1 MHATPSMWP
10 SAARATLLAV
20 ALSYGSQ
27 DVALRLVLTL
37 TAAPSPPAVALV
49 KALIQA
55 AAFAP
60 PYFLSRRD
68 GAAPP
73 WSVSLG
79 LAAALVAS
87 NEFLLEGIKRTSAA
101 KAAFLL
107 QLSVVFTP
115 ILEYFVLRRR
125 QGARVWLGAL
135 CACVGCAFL
144 TSSPDDSFVIIQQRT
159 GDLLVVAAATAW
171 AAYIVL
177 TAAIPPDAGALEVQA
192 RKNLACAFFYGACWA
207 SSASVEASG
216 AWTPF
221 ALCVVAY
228 CALVPGALADVCQQ
242 RAQSAIHAAEASI
255 VLSSEPIWAA
265 LLAAPVLG
273 EGLTARVGG
282 GGALIFAGAA
292 LAASGSGPGDE
303 AAAFLDAAFAGA
315 A

>member
-1 MHATPSMWP
+1 MRP

-60 PYFLSRRD
+60 PYFLSQRE
-68 GAAPP
+68 GTAPP

-115 ILEYFVLRRR
+115 ILEYLVLRRR

-135 CACVGCAFL
+135 CACVGCACL
-144 TSSPDDSFVIIQQRT
+144 TSSSDDSFVVVQQRT

-177 TAAIPPDAGALEVQA
+177 TAAIPSDAGALEVQA

-207 SSASVEASG
+207 SSASVEVSG
-216 AWTPF
+216 AWTPL
-221 ALCVVAY
+221 ALLVVAY
-228 CALVPGALADVCQQ
+228 CALVPGALADVLQQ
-242 RAQSAIHAAEASI
+242 RAQAAIHAAEASI

-292 LAASGSGPGDE
+292 LAASGSSPGDE
-303 AAAFLDAAFAGA
+303 AAAFLDAAFAGGDVQV
-315 A
+315 

>member
-1 MHATPSMWP
+1 LPRDVNVHATPSMRP

-60 PYFLSRRD
+60 PYFLSQRE
-68 GAAPP
+68 GNAPP

-177 TAAIPPDAGALEVQA
+177 TAAIPPDAGALEVQVRA
-192 RKNLACAFFYGACWA
+192 RCGN
-207 SSASVEASG
+207 
-216 AWTPF
+216 
-221 ALCVVAY
+221 
-228 CALVPGALADVCQQ
+228 QQ
-242 RAQSAIHAAEASI
+242 PLPR
-255 VLSSEPIWAA
+255 
-265 LLAAPVLG
+265 
-273 EGLTARVGG
+273 RRRR
-282 GGALIFAGAA
+282 
-292 LAASGSGPGDE
+292 
-303 AAAFLDAAFAGA
+303 DAA
-315 A
+315 

>member
-1 MHATPSMWP
+1 MRP

-60 PYFLSRRD
+60 PYFLSQRE
-68 GAAPP
+68 GTAPP

-115 ILEYFVLRRR
+115 LLEYLVLRRR

-144 TSSPDDSFVIIQQRT
+144 TSSTDDSFVIVQQRT

-177 TAAIPPDAGALEVQA
+177 TAAIPSDAGALEVQA
-192 RKNLACAFFYGACWA
+192 RKNLACAGLYGICWA
-207 SSASVEASG
+207 SSASIEASSG
-216 AWTPF
+216 AWTPL
-221 ALCVVAY
+221 ALLVVAY
-228 CALVPGALADVCQQ
+228 CALIPGALADVLQQ
-242 RAQSAIHAAEASI
+242 RAQAAIHAAEASI

-273 EGLTARVGG
+273 EGITARVGG

-303 AAAFLDAAFAGA
+303 AAAFLDAAFAGSDVQV
-315 A
+315 

>member
-1 MHATPSMWP
+1 MRP

-60 PYFLSRRD
+60 PYFLSQRE
-68 GAAPP
+68 GTAPP

-115 ILEYFVLRRR
+115 ILEYLVLRRR

-144 TSSPDDSFVIIQQRT
+144 TSSTDDSFVIVQQRT

-177 TAAIPPDAGALEVQA
+177 TAAIPSDAGALEVQA

-216 AWTPF
+216 AWTPL
-221 ALCVVAY
+221 ALLVVAY
-228 CALVPGALADVCQQ
+228 CALVPGALADVLQQ
-242 RAQSAIHAAEASI
+242 RAQAAIHAAEASI

-292 LAASGSGPGDE
+292 LAASGSSPGDE
-303 AAAFLDAAFAGA
+303 AAAFLDAAFGGDVQV
-315 A
+315 

>member
-1 MHATPSMWP
+1 MDHHLHRCLCIAPRIVCSTDCKTTACDCCSCQTRRRCGPQQH
-10 SAARATLLAV
+10 ARATLLAV

-60 PYFLSRRD
+60 PYFLSQSD

-115 ILEYFVLRRR
+115 LLNTLCCDD
-125 QGARVWLGAL
+125 GKARASGSASVRVRGL
-135 CACVGCAFL
+135 CVL
-144 TSSPDDSFVIIQQRT
+144 TSSSRRLLRHNPAADRRSAGRGR
-159 GDLLVVAAATAW
+159 GD
-171 AAYIVL
+171 
-177 TAAIPPDAGALEVQA
+177 G
-192 RKNLACAFFYGACWA
+192 
-207 SSASVEASG
+207 
-216 AWTPF
+216 
-221 ALCVVAY
+221 
-228 CALVPGALADVCQQ
+228 
-242 RAQSAIHAAEASI
+242 
-255 VLSSEPIWAA
+255 
-265 LLAAPVLG
+265 
-273 EGLTARVGG
+273 VGG
-282 GGALIFAGAA
+282 VHRAHGGDPAGRGRAR
-292 LAASGSGPGDE
+292 G
-303 AAAFLDAAFAGA
+303 AGHSRPPRRRPA
-315 A
+315 ERRLRRVI

>member
-1 MHATPSMWP
+1 MRP

-60 PYFLSRRD
+60 PYFLSQRE
-68 GAAPP
+68 GNAPP

-192 RKNLACAFFYGACWA
+192 RKNLACAGFYAL
-207 SSASVEASG
+207 SG
-216 AWTPF
+216 NQNF
-221 ALCVVAY
+221 
-228 CALVPGALADVCQQ
+228 G
-242 RAQSAIHAAEASI
+242 RR
-255 VLSSEPIWAA
+255 
-265 LLAAPVLG
+265 
-273 EGLTARVGG
+273 LTG
-282 GGALIFAGAA
+282 
-292 LAASGSGPGDE
+292 
-303 AAAFLDAAFAGA
+303 
-315 A
+315 

>member
-1 MHATPSMWP
+1 MRP

-60 PYFLSRRD
+60 PYFLSQRE
-68 GAAPP
+68 GTAPP

-115 ILEYFVLRRR
+115 ILEYLVLRRR

-135 CACVGCAFL
+135 CACVGCACL
-144 TSSPDDSFVIIQQRT
+144 TSSTDDSFVVVQQRT

-192 RKNLACAFFYGACWA
+192 RKNLACAGF
-207 SSASVEASG
+207 STLSENRISG
-216 AWTPF
+216 APRHRRD
-221 ALCVVAY
+221 VV
-228 CALVPGALADVCQQ
+228 
-242 RAQSAIHAAEASI
+242 S
-255 VLSSEPIWAA
+255 
-265 LLAAPVLG
+265 
-273 EGLTARVGG
+273 
-282 GGALIFAGAA
+282 
-292 LAASGSGPGDE
+292 LAASARWRG
-303 AAAFLDAAFAGA
+303 
-315 A
+315 

>member
-1 MHATPSMWP
+1 MRP

-60 PYFLSRRD
+60 PYFLSQRE
-68 GAAPP
+68 GTAPP

-115 ILEYFVLRRR
+115 ILEYLVLRRR

-144 TSSPDDSFVIIQQRT
+144 TSSTDDSFVIVQQRT

-207 SSASVEASG
+207 SSASVEVSG
-216 AWTPF
+216 AWTPL
-221 ALCVVAY
+221 ALLVVAY
-228 CALVPGALADVCQQ
+228 CALVPGALADVLQQ
-242 RAQSAIHAAEASI
+242 RAQAAIHAAEASI

-292 LAASGSGPGDE
+292 LAASGSSPGDE
-303 AAAFLDAAFAGA
+303 AAAFLDAAFAAGSDVQV
-315 A
+315 

>member
-1 MHATPSMWP
+1 M
-10 SAARATLLAV
+10 
-20 ALSYGSQ
+20 
-27 DVALRLVLTL
+27 
-37 TAAPSPPAVALV
+37 V

-60 PYFLSRRD
+60 PYFLSQRD

-144 TSSPDDSFVIIQQRT
+144 TSSSDDSFVIIQQRT

-192 RKNLACAFFYGACWA
+192 RKNLACAGFYAL
-207 SSASVEASG
+207 SG
-216 AWTPF
+216 NQNF
-221 ALCVVAY
+221 
-228 CALVPGALADVCQQ
+228 G
-242 RAQSAIHAAEASI
+242 RR
-255 VLSSEPIWAA
+255 
-265 LLAAPVLG
+265 
-273 EGLTARVGG
+273 LTG
-282 GGALIFAGAA
+282 
-292 LAASGSGPGDE
+292 
-303 AAAFLDAAFAGA
+303 
-315 A
+315 

>member
-1 MHATPSMWP
+1 MRP

-60 PYFLSRRD
+60 PYFLSQRE
-68 GAAPP
+68 GTAPP

-115 ILEYFVLRRR
+115 ILEYLVLRRR

-144 TSSPDDSFVIIQQRT
+144 TSSTDDSFVIVQQRT

-207 SSASVEASG
+207 SSASVEVSG
-216 AWTPF
+216 AWTPR
-221 ALCVVAY
+221 ALLVVAY
-228 CALVPGALADVCQQ
+228 CALVPGALADVLQQ
-242 RAQSAIHAAEASI
+242 RAQAAIHAAEASI

-292 LAASGSGPGDE
+292 LAASGSSPGDE
-303 AAAFLDAAFAGA
+303 AAAFLDAAFGDVQV
-315 A
+315 

>member
-1 MHATPSMWP
+1 MRP

-192 RKNLACAFFYGACWA
+192 RKNLACAGFYAL
-207 SSASVEASG
+207 SG
-216 AWTPF
+216 NQNF
-221 ALCVVAY
+221 
-228 CALVPGALADVCQQ
+228 G
-242 RAQSAIHAAEASI
+242 RR
-255 VLSSEPIWAA
+255 
-265 LLAAPVLG
+265 
-273 EGLTARVGG
+273 LTG
-282 GGALIFAGAA
+282 
-292 LAASGSGPGDE
+292 
-303 AAAFLDAAFAGA
+303 
-315 A
+315 

>member
-1 MHATPSMWP
+1 MRP

-60 PYFLSRRD
+60 PYFLSQRD

-115 ILEYFVLRRR
+115 LLEYLVLRRR

-144 TSSPDDSFVIIQQRT
+144 TSSTDDSFVIVQQRT

-192 RKNLACAFFYGACWA
+192 RKNLACAGFYGACWA

-216 AWTPF
+216 AWTPL
-221 ALCVVAY
+221 ALLVVAY
-228 CALVPGALADVCQQ
+228 CALVPGALADVLQQ
-242 RAQSAIHAAEASI
+242 RAQAAIHAAEASI

-292 LAASGSGPGDE
+292 LAASGSSPGDE
-303 AAAFLDAAFAGA
+303 AAAFLDAAFGGDVQV
-315 A
+315 

>member
-1 MHATPSMWP
+1 MRP

-60 PYFLSRRD
+60 PYFLSQRE
-68 GAAPP
+68 GTAPP

-115 ILEYFVLRRR
+115 MLEYLVLRRR

-135 CACVGCAFL
+135 CACVGCACL
-144 TSSPDDSFVIIQQRT
+144 TSSTDDSFVIVQQRT

-177 TAAIPPDAGALEVQA
+177 TAAIPSDAGALEVQA

-216 AWTPF
+216 AWTPL
-221 ALCVVAY
+221 ALLVVAY
-228 CALVPGALADVCQQ
+228 CALVPGALADVLQQ
-242 RAQSAIHAAEASI
+242 RAQAAIHAAEASI

-292 LAASGSGPGDE
+292 LAASGSSPGDE
-303 AAAFLDAAFAGA
+303 AAAFLDAAFGGDVQV
-315 A
+315 

>member
-1 MHATPSMWP
+1 MRPSA
-10 SAARATLLAV
+10 AARATLLAV

-60 PYFLSRRD
+60 PYFLSQRE
-68 GAAPP
+68 GTAPP

-192 RKNLACAFFYGACWA
+192 RKNLACAGFYALSGNQI
-207 SSASVEASG
+207 SG
-216 AWTPF
+216 ADSLVDFHTASTAPAGPRLRPSRPRAPGRRALYWSSPTAPWSQERSRTCCNKEPRPRSTPPRRRSCCRRSRSGRRSSRRRCS
-221 ALCVVAY
+221 A
-228 CALVPGALADVCQQ
+228 
-242 RAQSAIHAAEASI
+242 RASRRAS
-255 VLSSEPIWAA
+255 
-265 LLAAPVLG
+265 
-273 EGLTARVGG
+273 
-282 GGALIFAGAA
+282 
-292 LAASGSGPGDE
+292 
-303 AAAFLDAAFAGA
+303 AAAGP
-315 A
+315 

>member
-1 MHATPSMWP
+1 MRP

-60 PYFLSRRD
+60 PYFLSQRE
-68 GAAPP
+68 GTAPP
-73 WSVSLG
+73 WYVSLG

-216 AWTPF
+216 AWTPR
-221 ALCVVAY
+221 ALLVVAY
-228 CALVPGALADVCQQ
+228 CALVPGALADVFQQ

>member
-1 MHATPSMWP
+1 MRP

-60 PYFLSRRD
+60 PYFLSQRE
-68 GAAPP
+68 GTAPP

-115 ILEYFVLRRR
+115 ILEYLVLRRR

-135 CACVGCAFL
+135 CACVGCACL
-144 TSSPDDSFVIIQQRT
+144 TSSSDDSFVVVQQRT

-177 TAAIPPDAGALEVQA
+177 TAAIPSDAGALEVQA

-207 SSASVEASG
+207 SSASVEVSG
-216 AWTPF
+216 AWTPL
-221 ALCVVAY
+221 ALLVVAY
-228 CALVPGALADVCQQ
+228 CALVPGALADVLQQ
-242 RAQSAIHAAEASI
+242 RAQAAIHAAEASI

-292 LAASGSGPGDE
+292 LAASGSSPGDE

-315 A
+315 GGDDVHV

>member
-1 MHATPSMWP
+1 MHATPTMRP

-60 PYFLSRRD
+60 PYFLSQRD

-144 TSSPDDSFVIIQQRT
+144 TSSSDDSFVIIQQRT
-159 GDLLVVAAATAW
+159 GDLLVVAAATSW

-192 RKNLACAFFYGACWA
+192 RKNLACAGL
-207 SSASVEASG
+207 STLSGNQISG
-216 AWTPF
+216 APRHRRD
-221 ALCVVAY
+221 VVYTGSTASAGPRPPPSK
-228 CALVPGALADVCQQ
+228 CQAPGRRSLYW
-242 RAQSAIHAAEASI
+242 S
-255 VLSSEPIWAA
+255 
-265 LLAAPVLG
+265 
-273 EGLTARVGG
+273 
-282 GGALIFAGAA
+282 
-292 LAASGSGPGDE
+292 
-303 AAAFLDAAFAGA
+303 
-315 A
+315 

>member
-1 MHATPSMWP
+1 MRP

-60 PYFLSRRD
+60 PYFLSQRE
-68 GAAPP
+68 GTAPP

-115 ILEYFVLRRR
+115 MLEYVVLRRR

-135 CACVGCAFL
+135 LACVGCAFL
-144 TSSPDDSFVIIQQRT
+144 TSSTDDSFVIVQQRT

-192 RKNLACAFFYGACWA
+192 RKNLACAGFYALSGNQISDAPRQQPDFRTGSTGRAGPRPRPSRPRAPGRRLRCA
-207 SSASVEASG
+207 S
-216 AWTPF
+216 
-221 ALCVVAY
+221 
-228 CALVPGALADVCQQ
+228 
-242 RAQSAIHAAEASI
+242 
-255 VLSSEPIWAA
+255 
-265 LLAAPVLG
+265 
-273 EGLTARVGG
+273 
-282 GGALIFAGAA
+282 
-292 LAASGSGPGDE
+292 
-303 AAAFLDAAFAGA
+303 
-315 A
+315 

>member
-1 MHATPSMWP
+1 MRP

-60 PYFLSRRD
+60 PYFLSQRE
-68 GAAPP
+68 GTAPP

-115 ILEYFVLRRR
+115 VLEYLVLRRR

-144 TSSPDDSFVIIQQRT
+144 TSSTDDSFVIVQQRT

-177 TAAIPPDAGALEVQA
+177 TAAIPSDAGALEVQA

-207 SSASVEASG
+207 SSASVEVSG
-216 AWTPF
+216 AWTPL
-221 ALCVVAY
+221 ALLVVAY
-228 CALVPGALADVCQQ
+228 CALVPGALADVLQQ
-242 RAQSAIHAAEASI
+242 RAQAAIHAAEASI
-255 VLSSEPIWAA
+255 VLSSEPIWAT

-292 LAASGSGPGDE
+292 LAASGSSPGDE
-303 AAAFLDAAFAGA
+303 AAAFLDAAFAAGSDDVQV
-315 A
+315 

>member
-1 MHATPSMWP
+1 MRP

-60 PYFLSRRD
+60 PYFLSQRE
-68 GAAPP
+68 GTAPP

-115 ILEYFVLRRR
+115 ILEYLVLRRR

-135 CACVGCAFL
+135 CACVGCACL
-144 TSSPDDSFVIIQQRT
+144 TSSSDDSFVVVQQRT

-177 TAAIPPDAGALEVQA
+177 TAAIPSDAGALEVQA

-216 AWTPF
+216 AWTPL
-221 ALCVVAY
+221 ALLVVAY
-228 CALVPGALADVCQQ
+228 CALVPGALADVLQQ
-242 RAQSAIHAAEASI
+242 RAQAAIHAAEASI

-292 LAASGSGPGDE
+292 LAASGSSPGDE
-303 AAAFLDAAFAGA
+303 AAAFLDAAFGGDVQV
-315 A
+315 

>member
-1 MHATPSMWP
+1 MRP

-60 PYFLSRRD
+60 PYFFSRRD

-192 RKNLACAFFYGACWA
+192 RKNLACAGFYAL
-207 SSASVEASG
+207 SG
-216 AWTPF
+216 NQNF
-221 ALCVVAY
+221 
-228 CALVPGALADVCQQ
+228 G
-242 RAQSAIHAAEASI
+242 RR
-255 VLSSEPIWAA
+255 
-265 LLAAPVLG
+265 
-273 EGLTARVGG
+273 LTG
-282 GGALIFAGAA
+282 
-292 LAASGSGPGDE
+292 
-303 AAAFLDAAFAGA
+303 
-315 A
+315 

>member
-1 MHATPSMWP
+1 MRP

-60 PYFLSRRD
+60 PYFLSQRE

-115 ILEYFVLRRR
+115 ILEYLVLRRR

-135 CACVGCAFL
+135 CACVGCACL
-144 TSSPDDSFVIIQQRT
+144 TSSSDDSFVVVQQRT

-177 TAAIPPDAGALEVQA
+177 TAAIPSDAGALEVQA

-207 SSASVEASG
+207 SSASVEVSG
-216 AWTPF
+216 AWTPL
-221 ALCVVAY
+221 ALLVVAY
-228 CALVPGALADVCQQ
+228 CALVPGALADVLQQ
-242 RAQSAIHAAEASI
+242 RAQAAIHAAEASI

-292 LAASGSGPGDE
+292 LAASGSSPGDE

-315 A
+315 GGDDVHV

>member
-1 MHATPSMWP
+1 MRP

-60 PYFLSRRD
+60 PYFFSRRD

-177 TAAIPPDAGALEVQA
+177 TAAIPPDAGALEVQVCA
-192 RKNLACAFFYGACWA
+192 RRGNQQPLPRRRRRDRVNPRRPARTSPAPDFTA
-207 SSASVEASG
+207 SAGPRPRPSRPRA
-216 AWTPF
+216 
-221 ALCVVAY
+221 
-228 CALVPGALADVCQQ
+228 PGR
-242 RAQSAIHAAEASI
+242 RAPYW
-255 VLSSEPIWAA
+255 L
-265 LLAAPVLG
+265 
-273 EGLTARVGG
+273 
-282 GGALIFAGAA
+282 
-292 LAASGSGPGDE
+292 
-303 AAAFLDAAFAGA
+303 
-315 A
+315 